1 MASVTA
7 QGGRAYMSILS
18 MGNAGAAQALVIE
31 DAEEGNYLAAALG
44 ALPFGIQGV
53 KAFKSVKIIKKSK
66 GRIVSEEVI
75 TGAQAAER
83 AGAAPRSIEAKTWQ
97 EYEAG
102 VRSLYGETSFKSRE
116 FTTFVDGKFV
126 NGVADNVA
134 TIGGRNVAVE
144 AKFVDDWAKSLRN
157 PASLIGNEPFA
168 VAEQAKML
176 EQARKY
182 AAAFDEVI
190 YHSNSPELIAHY
202 TKVFQAAGIT
212 NFRFILTQ

>member
-83 AGAAPRSIEAKTWQ
+83 AGAAPKGMEAVRRLGT
-97 EYEAG
+97 EGEA
-102 VRSLYGETSFKSRE
+102 
-116 FTTFVDGKFV
+116 
-126 NGVADNVA
+126 
-134 TIGGRNVAVE
+134 
-144 AKFVDDWAKSLRN
+144 
-157 PASLIGNEPFA
+157 
-168 VAEQAKML
+168 
-176 EQARKY
+176 
-182 AAAFDEVI
+182 
-190 YHSNSPELIAHY
+190 
-202 TKVFQAAGIT
+202 AAGIT
-212 NFRFILTQ
+212 KNTQRIESLSGTARYRIPDELSPTTLREVKNVARLDFDAQIRDSLHYAIMTNREMVLVVRRTTQLSQPLQDAVRAGWIRLEFLP